1 MPIYELVVRN
11 ARTEHHK
18 CRRDFDLMA
27 KRKAQKAPKTT
38 AIKAAAVREPA
49 QARSRASM
57 ESLLDIGRRLIEE
70 RGIDDCSMTDVA
82 AAAGSSIGSLYFRF
96 GNRERFVSEVM
107 QRQIDAAKTDF
118 ERVRSNQIAA
128 ANSPTE
134 AILAAVKWF
143 VGSFAQN
150 RGLLRAQLRRTLE
163 SPDVWRPFQ
172 DFARHIVDTLIED
185 LEAYPEIQR
194 DPEWRFHLRVAMQ
207 MLLGTLNNILINEP
221 GPLDLADP
229 RAAEEFGLAVLRY
242 LRLQE

>member
-1 MPIYELVVRN
+1 
-11 ARTEHHK
+11 
-18 CRRDFDLMA
+18 MA
-27 KRKAQKAPKTT
+27 KRKAQKAPKPLQ
-38 AIKAAAVREPA
+38 IKAAAVREPA

-82 AAAGSSIGSLYFRF
+82 AATGSSIGSLYFRF

-128 ANSPTE
+128 AKSPTE

-150 RGLLRAQLRRTLE
+150 RGLLAGPLRRTLE
-163 SPDVWRPFQ
+163 ESRCLAALSGFCQAHRRYAGSRISKP
-172 DFARHIVDTLIED
+172 
-185 LEAYPEIQR
+185 IQKSNVI
-194 DPEWRFHLRVAMQ
+194 PEWRFHLRASQ
-207 MLLGTLNNILINEP
+207 CRCCSERSTIS
-221 GPLDLADP
+221 
-229 RAAEEFGLAVLRY
+229 
-242 LRLQE
+242 